1 VRELPEIVIV
11 RLGDRAAPAVAEAAE
26 RLPPHEDHELRS
38 ETVQDILREA
48 LRSVGGDAVDALVE
62 AIHERLDRPPH
73 FAVVTGLCAAR
84 MDLLLVA
91 LSRFL
96 GVCVEPYRESWSRLV
111 RHIEA
116 RRERLIH
123 RGRPLNEFLHTDG
136 TDWPTPNDYT
146 CLLCVRQD
154 QRGAGESLLIDA
166 GEMARELECR
176 DGGASTVQ
184 VLRTEPLPWKIA
196 DSLGGGVVWEPAL
209 SERGLR
215 WLRYTVDLALAE
227 PDVSLEPRVIA
238 ALDATGAAIDV
249 SERIYRVGLAPGDL
263 LVVDNRRCL
272 HGRTPIV
279 HSESSHR
286 LLLRT
291 KVACDG
297 AGA

>member
-1 VRELPEIVIV
+1 VRELPETVVV
-11 RLGDRAAPAVAEAAE
+11 RLGHGAALAVAEAAE

-38 ETVQDILREA
+38 ATVQHILRDA
-48 LRSVGGDAVDALVE
+48 LRSVGGDIVDALVG
-62 AIHERLDRPPH
+62 AIHKRLERPPH
-73 FAVVTGLCAAR
+73 FAVVTGLSVAR
-84 MDLLLVA
+84 ADLLLVA

-116 RRERLIH
+116 RCERLVH
-123 RGRPLNEFLHTDG
+123 RGRTLNEFLHTDG

-154 QRGAGESLLIDA
+154 QRGVGESLLIDA
-166 GEMARELECR
+166 EDLIDEIEWRAV
-176 DGGASTVQ
+176 GASAVQ

-196 DSLGGGVVWEPAL
+196 DSLGGGVLWEPAL

-238 ALDATGAAIDV
+238 ALDATDAAIEA
-249 SERIYRVGLAPGDL
+249 SSRIYRVGLAPGDL
-263 LVVDNRRCL
+263 LVVDNHRCL
-272 HGRTPIV
+272 HGRTPIM
-279 HSESSHR
+279 HSESSQR

-291 KVACDG
+291 KVARDG

>member
-1 VRELPEIVIV
+1 MRELPETVVV
-11 RLGDRAAPAVAEAAE
+11 RLCDHTAPAVAEAAE

-38 ETVQDILREA
+38 ETVQDTLREA
-48 LRSVGGDAVDALVE
+48 LRSVGGDTVETLVG
-62 AIHERLDRPPH
+62 AIRERLDQPPH

-84 MDLLLVA
+84 ADLLLVA
-91 LSRFL
+91 LSRFF

-136 TDWPTPNDYT
+136 TDWPMPNDYT
-146 CLLCVRQD
+146 CLLCVRED
-154 QRGAGESLLIDA
+154 QRGTGESLLIDD
-166 GEMARELECR
+166 GDLVRELECR
-176 DGGASTVQ
+176 DGGASAVQ
-184 VLRTEPLPWKIA
+184 LLRTEPLPWKVA

-238 ALDATGAAIDV
+238 ALDATGAAIEA

-279 HSESSHR
+279 HSESSQR

-291 KVACDG
+291 KVARDG